1 MIVLTGAGGFI
12 GSVVLGYLNKQGRDD
27 IILIDD
33 LPTADQFRNLTNK
46 QYISLH
52 STDEMPA
59 IADGIEAVIHIGAD
73 SSTLQ
78 DNWASLYK
86 TNVLSTRQ
94 WNRFCLDNGIPFIFT
109 SSAAIYGNGQGP
121 LNKYAFSKQVSE
133 NEISGVVLR
142 LFNVYG
148 PNEYHK
154 GRMASTPYHWFQQAK
169 EHKCIKVFDY
179 SDQYLRDFI
188 YVEDV
193 AKTVYYFL
201 NNYQEGVYDLGT
213 GKSESFDYVADQ
225 CCLELGCDK
234 VYIPMPK
241 DLQAQYQKN
250 TCASVDAL
258 KDAGVDVNSFLKI
271 DEGIKE
277 YFKYLTQ
284 NQTY

>member
-169 EHKCIKVFDY
+169 EHKCIKVFDD

-193 AKTVYYFL
+193 AKTIYYFL

-277 YFKYLTQ
+277 YFNYLTQ

>member
-27 IILIDD
+27 IVLIDD
-33 LPTADQFRNLTNK
+33 LPTANQFRNLIDK
-46 QYISLH
+46 KYISLH

-78 DNWASLYK
+78 DNWHSLYK

-94 WNRFCLDNGIPFIFT
+94 WNRFCLENGIPFIFT
-109 SSAAIYGNGQGP
+109 SSAAVYGNGQGP

-133 NEISGVVLR
+133 NEIEGVVLR

-169 EHKCIKVFDY
+169 EHKCIKVFDD
-179 SDQYLRDFI
+179 SDKYLRDFV

-234 VYIPMPK
+234 IYIPMPK
-241 DLQAQYQKN
+241 DLRAQYQKN

-258 KDAGVDVNSFLKI
+258 RNAGFDVNSFLTV
-271 DEGIKE
+271 DLGIKE

-284 NQTY
+284 DQTY

>member
-27 IILIDD
+27 VVLIDD
-33 LPTADQFRNLTNK
+33 LPTDNQFLNLTNK
-46 QYISLH
+46 NYISLH

-78 DNWASLYK
+78 TNWNSLYK

-94 WNRFCLDNGIPFIFT
+94 WNRFCSENGIPFIFT
-109 SSAAIYGNGQGP
+109 SSAAVYGNGNGP

-133 NEISGVVLR
+133 NEINGVVLR

-169 EHKCIKVFDY
+169 EHSCIKVFDD
-179 SDQYLRDFI
+179 SDKYLRDFI

-193 AKTVYYFL
+193 AKTVYHFL

-213 GKSESFDYVADQ
+213 GQAPSFDYVADQ
-225 CCLELGCDK
+225 CCQELGCDK
-234 VYIPMPK
+234 VYVPMPE
-241 DLQAQYQKN
+241 DLAAQYQKN

-258 KDAGVDVNSFLKI
+258 RAAGVDVSKFLTV
-271 DEGIKE
+271 DDGIKE

-284 NQTY
+284 NQIY